1 MPFVE
6 GKFRVEGQK
15 WEYHQVNA
23 CSRDS
28 NRTFVFNDSERE
40 QRRHSIGEVGD
51 FALFLWRFCL
61 FVCENLQLVECN
73 LVVTLGDL

>member
-1 MPFVE
+1 MPFAK

-28 NRTFVFNDSERE
+28 NRTLVFNDSERE
-40 QRRHSIGEVGD
+40 QTHHSMGEDGGNAHFFMAI
-51 FALFLWRFCL
+51 FAFK
-61 FVCENLQLVECN
+61 FVKTYN
-73 LVVTLGDL
+73 